1 MSNKETK
8 DFGKEIIPQAVGNK
22 KILSYQ
28 YEGYWTDIGNID
40 SFFEA
45 NIGLT
50 DDIPQFNLFDND
62 NKIYTRPRLL
72 PPSKFQKTLL
82 DRSLISEGCILNAKE
97 INHSVIGI
105 RSRIGDGSIIKNCY
119 IMGNDFYQSLDQ
131 MNTDIENNKIL
142 VGIGENCFISNA
154 IVDKNCRI
162 GNDVYINGGK
172 HLEDFSNE
180 LYAIKDGIVVI
191 KKGATLPDNYKIN

>member
-50 DDIPQFNLFDND
+50 DDLPKFNLFDND
-62 NKIYTRPRLL
+62 NKIYTRLRLL
-72 PPSKFQKTLL
+72 HPSKFKNTMINK
-82 DRSLISEGCILNAKE
+82 RLI
-97 INHSVIGI
+97 
-105 RSRIGDGSIIKNCY
+105 
-119 IMGNDFYQSLDQ
+119 
-131 MNTDIENNKIL
+131 
-142 VGIGENCFISNA
+142 
-154 IVDKNCRI
+154 
-162 GNDVYINGGK
+162 
-172 HLEDFSNE
+172 
-180 LYAIKDGIVVI
+180 
-191 KKGATLPDNYKIN
+191 